1 MLFRSVSK
9 IKGSSIYNYYTP
21 DFLIKYHYKN
31 QNYFA
36 ILDAKFSDQSVEGIK
51 KYYTEITDNQ
61 YQRNTIM
68 LVSVIKPVQD
78 TEYISLNINDIFSE
92 HPVFPEFS
100 DIKLI
105 NPDFK
110 FNKIKELL
118 DVFLYV
124 SKMKQQKNIFTT
136 TL

>member
-1 MLFRSVSK
+1 
-9 IKGSSIYNYYTP
+9 
-21 DFLIKYHYKN
+21 
-31 QNYFA
+31 
-36 ILDAKFSDQSVEGIK
+36 
-51 KYYTEITDNQ
+51 
-61 YQRNTIM
+61 M

-124 SKMKQQKNIFTT
+124 SKMKQQKNIFPATR
-136 TL
+136 